1 MGANVRGD
9 VDREPTAALE
19 LRFVPGAMPEM
30 QNFNCSAVLVQPV
43 VDVERRVEKP
53 SELRMFFYGSADVRK
68 GLEQFYVLEKIIGKL
83 LGSFGMPLPGPLE
96 NFFHIG

>member
-1 MGANVRGD
+1 
-9 VDREPTAALE
+9 
-19 LRFVPGAMPEM
+19 M

-68 GLEQFYVLEKIIGKL
+68 GLKQFDVLEKIISKL
-83 LGSFGMPLPGPLE
+83 LGSLGMLLP
-96 NFFHIG
+96 

>member
-1 MGANVRGD
+1 MGANVWGD
-9 VDREPTAALE
+9 VDRESTAALE

-68 GLEQFYVLEKIIGKL
+68 GLKQFDAIEGDA
-83 LGSFGMPLPGPLE
+83 SPLTSRKFLPDRLTRLRGRG
-96 NFFHIG
+96 F